1 MLEILTGFPLW
12 LSLKSRVSTVN
23 GKSIIG
29 MGLFGVQGREGK
41 KILVKQQQLLKN
53 IPQTLKKYECFGLDR
68 DPLFM
73 DLLERMLD
81 FNPLRRISPQ
91 EIINHPFIVN
101 S

>member
-12 LSLKSRVSTVN
+12 LSLKGRVTTVS

-29 MGLFGVQGREGK
+29 TGIFGVQGREGR
-41 KILVKQQQLLKN
+41 KILIKQQQLLKN
-53 IPQTLKKYECFGLDR
+53 IPQMLKKYECFGLDR

-81 FNPLRRISPQ
+81 FNPMRRISPM
-91 EIINHPFIVN
+91 EIINHPFM
-101 S
+101 